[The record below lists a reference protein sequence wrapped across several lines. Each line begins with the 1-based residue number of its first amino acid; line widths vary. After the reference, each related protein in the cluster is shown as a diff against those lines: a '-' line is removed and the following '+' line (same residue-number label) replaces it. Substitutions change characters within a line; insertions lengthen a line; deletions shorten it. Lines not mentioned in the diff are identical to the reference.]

1 MEFAMNHLSE
11 LRNQFSGTVVILAS
25 GPSATEVP
33 LKVYQENPVI
43 AVNGAV
49 RLLLE
54 HNIKP
59 FLYLFNDGY
68 FVENNIELIKQVLEV
83 AQYVFMPEELYQKHF
98 VSHPAQNIYFIH
110 RVNRGTQQYSPKVF
124 SFRALFDRELVGKF
138 SLFSQKKNRIGF
150 SKNLEKGYYCAR
162 TIPYVGLQAAYYL
175 GFSKVF
181 FSGLDLTSNKGRF
194 YETQLDLL
202 ESTLDKDYSGFI
214 YPSFQLCGRKIFNSK
229 FMAYNLSV
237 ASKLPDSILP
247 KGEFSSI

>member
-1 MEFAMNHLSE
+1 MNHLSE

-54 HNIKP
+54 HNIQP
-59 FLYLFNDGY
+59 FLYMFNDGY
-68 FVENNIELIKQVLEV
+68 FVENNIELVKQVLEV
-83 AQYVFMPEELYQKHF
+83 AQYVFMPEELYQKYF

-110 RVNRGTQQYSPKVF
+110 RVNRGAQQYSPRVF
-124 SFRALFDRELVGKF
+124 AFRALFDRELVGKF

-175 GFSKVF
+175 GFNKVLIA
-181 FSGLDLTSNKGRF
+181 GLDLNSELGRF
-194 YETQLDLL
+194 YESKNQGLR
-202 ESTLDKDYSGFI
+202 STLDKDYKNFI
-214 YPSFQLCGRKIFNSK
+214 FPSFKLYGSK
-229 FMAYNLSV
+229 VRSKDFEIINLSLV
-237 ASKLPDSILP
+237 SRLPDNVLP
-247 KGEFSSI
+247 KKAYF

>member
-1 MEFAMNHLSE
+1 MNNLSE

-49 RLLLE
+49 KLLLK
-54 HNIKP
+54 HNIQP
-59 FLYLFNDGY
+59 FLYMFNDGY
-68 FVENNIELIKQVLEV
+68 FMENNIELIWQVLKT
-83 AQYVFMPEELYQKHF
+83 AKYVFMPEEFYYKNF
-98 VSHPAQNIYFIH
+98 SSHHSENIYFIS
-110 RVNRGTQQYSPKVF
+110 RVNRGRKQYSPRVF
-124 SFRALFDRELVGKF
+124 AFRTLFDPELVGNF

-181 FSGLDLTSNKGRF
+181 FSGLDLTSAKGRF
-194 YETQLDLL
+194 YEARLNAL
-202 ESTLDKDYSGFI
+202 ESTLDKDYSSFI
-214 YPSFQLCGRKIFNSK
+214 YPSFKLFSRKIFSSE

-247 KGEFSSI
+247 KVEFSNI

>member
-1 MEFAMNHLSE
+1 MNHLSE

-83 AQYVFMPEELYQKHF
+83 AQYVFMPEELYQKYF
-98 VSHPAQNIYFIH
+98 VNHPAQNIYFIH
-110 RVNRGTQQYSPKVF
+110 RVNRGARQYSPRAF
-124 SFRALFDRELVGKF
+124 AFRALFDRELVADF

-150 SKNLEKGYYCAR
+150 SKNLEKGYYCGR

-175 GFSKVF
+175 GFNKVLIA
-181 FSGLDLTSNKGRF
+181 GLDLNSELGRF
-194 YETQLDLL
+194 YESKNQSLR
-202 ESTLDKDYSGFI
+202 STLDKDYEEFI
-214 YPSFQLCGRKIFNSK
+214 YPSFKWYRAKMQTENFKAF
-229 FMAYNLSV
+229 NLS
-237 ASKLPDSILP
+237 SSSRLPDSALL
-247 KGEFSSI
+247 KMSLSNR

>member
-1 MEFAMNHLSE
+1 MNHLSE

-124 SFRALFDRELVGKF
+124 AFRALFDRELVGKF

-150 SKNLEKGYYCAR
+150 SKDLEKGYYCAR

-175 GFSKVF
+175 GFNRVLIA
-181 FSGLDLTSNKGRF
+181 GLDLNSKRGRF
-194 YETQLDLL
+194 YESGTQSL
-202 ESTLDKDYSGFI
+202 ESTLDKDYKSFI
-214 YPSFQLCGRKIFNSK
+214 LPSFNVYKKKIESK
-229 FMAYNLSV
+229 DFKAFNLS
-237 ASKLPDSILP
+237 
-247 KGEFSSI
+247 EFSVLPHTALEKLKL